1 MSSKKKKNS
10 RNEVNLHLDLPIFDQ
25 RPGVVFGIILALF
38 FVGGVMAWI
47 YIIFSDDASSKIILI
62 TALIVSA
69 ILLAI
74 NLFTIFRIGYDGFL
88 KNLGSTFLIG
98 MVLTV
103 AGFYIGGL
111 DILKTAEDGGRLLTA
126 FLEFFI
132 YIFLAALMAV
142 VPAVLICFIV
152 WMIMVIFGRE

>member
-88 KNLGSTFLIG
+88 KNFGSTFFIG

>member
-152 WMIMVIFGRE
+152 WMIDRKSVV

>member
-152 WMIMVIFGRE
+152 WMILVIFGRE

>member
-88 KNLGSTFLIG
+88 KKFGEHIFDRYGFNRCGLLYRRLGYF
-98 MVLTV
+98 
-103 AGFYIGGL
+103 
-111 DILKTAEDGGRLLTA
+111 
-126 FLEFFI
+126 
-132 YIFLAALMAV
+132 
-142 VPAVLICFIV
+142 
-152 WMIMVIFGRE
+152 

>member
-1 MSSKKKKNS
+1 M
-10 RNEVNLHLDLPIFDQ
+10 
-25 RPGVVFGIILALF
+25 
-38 FVGGVMAWI
+38 
-47 YIIFSDDASSKIILI
+47 
-62 TALIVSA
+62 
-69 ILLAI
+69 
-74 NLFTIFRIGYDGFL
+74 
-88 KNLGSTFLIG
+88 IG

>member
-1 MSSKKKKNS
+1 MSTKKKKSS

-47 YIIFSDDASSKIILI
+47 YIIFSDDAASKIILI

-98 MVLTV
+98 MVLTI

-132 YIFLAALMAV
+132 YIFLAALMII
-142 VPAVLICFIV
+142 VPAVLICFLV

>member
-142 VPAVLICFIV
+142 VPAVLICFLV

>member
-142 VPAVLICFIV
+142 VPAVLIFFILG
-152 WMIMVIFGRE
+152 MIMVIFGRE

>member
-74 NLFTIFRIGYDGFL
+74 NLFTIFRIGYDGLL

>member
-1 MSSKKKKNS
+1 M
-10 RNEVNLHLDLPIFDQ
+10 NLHLDLPIFDQ

>member
-132 YIFLAALMAV
+132 YIFLAARMAV